1 MRTFRI
7 FGSAFVVAALT
18 ALAAFAPG
26 PARADGPQA
35 ERTAAQH
42 AGIAAAQADVAD
54 VHKHLHHALN
64 CLVGPDGNGFDA
76 APGNPCAAAG
86 GAIPQTSDA
95 AMKKKL
101 EGIAAETRAAIAND
115 DYAAAKKAAMH
126 IQHELM

>member
-1 MRTFRI
+1 MKTMRI
-7 FGSAFVVAALT
+7 FASAMALASLT
-18 ALAAFAPG
+18 ALAVFAP
-26 PARADGPQA
+26 ATALADGPQA
-35 ERTAAQH
+35 IHTAAQH
-42 AGIAAAQADVAD
+42 AGIAAAQADVAN

-64 CLVGPDGNGFDA
+64 CLVGPGGDGFDA

-101 EGIAAETRAAIAND
+101 EGIAAETRAAIANN
-115 DYAAAKKAAMH
+115 DYEAAKKAAGH